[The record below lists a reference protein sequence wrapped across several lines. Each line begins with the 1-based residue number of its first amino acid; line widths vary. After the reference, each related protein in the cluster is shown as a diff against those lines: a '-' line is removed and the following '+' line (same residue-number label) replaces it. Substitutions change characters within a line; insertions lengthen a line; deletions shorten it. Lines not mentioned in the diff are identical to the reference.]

1 MSTPSKSEQT
11 HHEEILHSLRELA
24 EHFKG
29 DASDKSHKAAS
40 ALSHAAADLLESLRA
55 QTGPAVK
62 SASDA
67 VRSHPASTAAL
78 VAAAVGLIGLAV
90 AQASRHRD

>member
-1 MSTPSKSEQT
+1 MSTPARNEQS
-11 HHEEILHSLRELA
+11 HHEEILHSLRELT
-24 EHFKG
+24 EHFKS

-40 ALSHAAADLLESLRA
+40 ALSHAAADLLESLRT
-55 QTGPAVK
+55 QTSPAVK

-90 AQASRHRD
+90 AQASKHRD

>member
-1 MSTPSKSEQT
+1 MPATAKSEQS

-29 DASDKSHKAAS
+29 DASDRSHKAAS
-40 ALSHAAADLLESLRA
+40 ALSHAAADLLESLRSQA
-55 QTGPAVK
+55 APVVK
-62 SASDA
+62 SASDT

-90 AQASRHRD
+90 AQASKHRD

>member
-1 MSTPSKSEQT
+1 MSTTAKGEQS

-29 DASDKSHKAAS
+29 DATDKSHRAAS
-40 ALSHAAADLLESLRA
+40 ALSHAAADLLESLRS
-55 QTGPAVK
+55 QTPPVVK
-62 SASDA
+62 SASDT
-67 VRSHPASTAAL
+67 VRTHPASTAAL

-90 AQASRHRD
+90 AQAGKHLD

>member
-55 QTGPAVK
+55 QTAPAVK